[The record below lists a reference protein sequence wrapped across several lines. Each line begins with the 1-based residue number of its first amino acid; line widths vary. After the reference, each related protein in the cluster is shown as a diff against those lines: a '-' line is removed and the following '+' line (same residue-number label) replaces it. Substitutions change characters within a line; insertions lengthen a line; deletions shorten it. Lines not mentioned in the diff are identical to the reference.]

1 MLTPALA
8 QKPPVSSIRVS
19 GDAQVAAKPDRVQID
34 IGVTTR
40 AEKSADAAAENARQ
54 TDAVL
59 TALKKAGGSTAVLKT
74 VNYSLSPTYRYQS
87 GHEPTL
93 TGYTASNVVQVTL
106 DDLTKISNVID
117 ASAQAGANTVRGIGF
132 TLRDQDAVHAEALR
146 KAVAKARADVDV
158 LAQALGLKI
167 VRVLSVEET
176 GARFVPMMRTMAANA
191 QAGAEVATPVGPAHC
206 DLRQRLLS
214 VEVHRRATCSQHLLP
229 ARKLGGRPV
238 RCAGR
243 LHPALAACTAC
254 RGRDQPR
261 PPPSAPAHEANPA
274 RW

>member
-1 MLTPALA
+1 MKQTIFAVLACAMLTPALA
-8 QKPPVSSIRVS
+8 QQPPVSSIRVS

-176 GARFVPMMRTMAANA
+176 GARFVPMMRSMAASA
-191 QAGAEVATPVGPAHC
+191 QAGADTATPVESGSLDISASVT
-206 DLRQRLLS
+206 LS
-214 VEVHRRATCSQHLLP
+214 VEV
-229 ARKLGGRPV
+229 
-238 RCAGR
+238 
-243 LHPALAACTAC
+243 
-254 RGRDQPR
+254 
-261 PPPSAPAHEANPA
+261 APAH
-274 RW
+274 

>member
-1 MLTPALA
+1 MKQTILAVLACAMLTPALA
-8 QKPPVSSIRVS
+8 QQPPVSSIRVS

-132 TLRDQDAVHAEALR
+132 TLRDQDTVHAEALR

-158 LAQALGLKI
+158 LAQALGLKV
-167 VRVLSVEET
+167 VRILSVEET

-191 QAGAEVATPVGPAHC
+191 QAGAEVATPVESGSLDISASVT
-206 DLRQRLLS
+206 LS
-214 VEVHRRATCSQHLLP
+214 VEV
-229 ARKLGGRPV
+229 
-238 RCAGR
+238 
-243 LHPALAACTAC
+243 
-254 RGRDQPR
+254 
-261 PPPSAPAHEANPA
+261 APAH
-274 RW
+274 